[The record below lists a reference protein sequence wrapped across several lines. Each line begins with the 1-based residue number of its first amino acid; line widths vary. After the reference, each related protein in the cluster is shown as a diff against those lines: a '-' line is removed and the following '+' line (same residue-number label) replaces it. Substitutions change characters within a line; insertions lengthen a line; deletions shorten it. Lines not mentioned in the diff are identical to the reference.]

1 MTAKG
6 HKQTFTTV
14 LKKVRFLGKSGH
26 YSPFGKES
34 ANSHKRTCER
44 RRQRQIMDLRLFVFP
59 HIAITSNMN
68 DVKIVV
74 NR

>member
-34 ANSHKRTCER
+34 ANSQKRKR
-44 RRQRQIMDLRLFVFP
+44 PLRSGGKADAQLAKLFPFC
-59 HIAITSNMN
+59 S
-68 DVKIVV
+68 
-74 NR
+74 